1 MLLFLLEL
9 HMDIEEMVSGTKN
22 VRKFMF
28 IGRGRLHRDVS
39 KLRATNAMLN
49 ILIS

>member
-1 MLLFLLEL
+1 
-9 HMDIEEMVSGTKN
+9 MDIEEMVSGTKN

-39 KLRATNAMLN
+39 KLRATNAILN
-49 ILIS
+49 VLIS